1 MSTVFTAAQEK
12 AIRRI
17 AREEA
22 TLVVTAALTPGATQ
36 AKAPAS
42 TKASSTTKENTFVR
56 DVIAGGRKHPCAT
69 GACEKTFRTVERA
82 AAHWHPGDAR

>member
-36 AKAPAS
+36 AKAPAQA
-42 TKASSTTKENTFVR
+42 KASSTAKENTFVR
-56 DVIAGGRKHPCAT
+56 DVIAGGRKHACGYAT
-69 GACEKTFRTVERA
+69 PCEKTFRTV
-82 AAHWHPGDAR
+82 ARTTNHFGH